1 MLRPKSPTPEPED
14 EAPAVAGMTV
24 ETAPRG
30 GLQSAADL
38 RAEQE
43 RKAAE
48 QERKRRKAQKEEE
61 RRRAEARA
69 RGEDEDEADPHA
81 TVYRD
86 ATGKR
91 IDVKLLKAEQAKEK
105 RQELEKQMA
114 KMEWGKGLVQ
124 RDEKE
129 RKAAEAERLK
139 NMSFARCVPCVAYCQ
154 GLSFVY

>member
-1 MLRPKSPTPEPED
+1 
-14 EAPAVAGMTV
+14 MTV
-24 ETAPRG
+24 DAAPAPRG

-43 RKAAE
+43 RKQAE
-48 QERKRRKAQKEEE
+48 QERKRRRAEREEKK
-61 RRRAEARA
+61 RRAEARA

-91 IDVKLLKAEQAKEK
+91 IDMKVLKAEQAKEK
-105 RQELEKQMA
+105 RQQLEKEMA

-124 RDEKE
+124 RDDKE

-139 NMSFARCVPCVAYCQ
+139 NMSFARWVRVCVEGKARSTDNKCAPLPTATPMTET
-154 GLSFVY
+154 

>member
-1 MLRPKSPTPEPED
+1 
-14 EAPAVAGMTV
+14 MTV
-24 ETAPRG
+24 DSAPRG

-43 RKAAE
+43 RKAVE
-48 QERKRRKAQKEEE
+48 QEKKRRRAAKEEE

-69 RGEDEDEADPHA
+69 RGEDEDDADPHA

-91 IDVKLLKAEQAKEK
+91 IDMKVLKAEQAKEK
-105 RQELEKQMA
+105 RQQLEKEMA

-124 RDEKE
+124 KDEKE
-129 RKAAEAERLK
+129 RKKAEAERLK
-139 NMSFARCVPCVAYCQ
+139 NMNFARCVPV
-154 GLSFVY
+154 